1 MLLMLDE
8 RDQGLVH
15 RLLMATPEPGDDL
28 LPPGVVAAL
37 ARLVSCDRVELVEL
51 DREGAPGREVDG
63 LARHRQG
70 VTLADG
76 VLLLSIARPA
86 GTVVTVSFRRQG
98 AAFSE
103 RDVAVLRM
111 VQPVIA
117 GLIRGWSPGSL
128 GCTGLSSSERRV
140 LALVASGAS
149 NAQVAEQ
156 LSISVSTVRKHL
168 EHCYRKLGVSNR
180 TAAVAALRQA
190 RPAAVPGQR
199 QGSRIG

>member
-28 LPPGVVAAL
+28 LPLSVVAAL
-37 ARLVSCDRVELVEL
+37 ARLVPCDRVEVAEL
-51 DREGAPGREVDG
+51 DKEGGPGGAPVG
-63 LARHRQG
+63 LPRHRQA

-76 VLLLSIARPA
+76 VLLLSFARPA
-86 GTVVTVSFRRQG
+86 GAVVTVSFRRQG

-117 GLIRGWSPGSL
+117 GLIRGWSPGSPED
-128 GCTGLSSSERRV
+128 TGLSCSERRV

-156 LSISVSTVRKHL
+156 LAISVSTVRKHL

-180 TAAVAALRQA
+180 TAAVAALRRA
-190 RPAAVPGQR
+190 GPSTVPEQR